1 MFQQRPQLLGHGQS
15 NPRGV
20 LDDRDA
26 LVRDVEADDRAPEDA
41 AAADDVRV
49 EGVRHADEE
58 EDEDLLADA
67 AKACLAREL
76 SLYDAAEDA
85 GDVVDRDEDDEREE
99 ERVVPA
105 HKAAGNRAE
114 ACRPGADVERVVHI
128 IRPFPGCC
136 APISDSL

>member
-1 MFQQRPQLLGHGQS
+1 MLWYGQADAG
-15 NPRGV
+15 GV
-20 LDDRDA
+20 LQDGDA
-26 LVRDVEADDRAPEDA
+26 LVRDVEADDRAAEDA
-41 AAADDVRV
+41 AAADDVEV
-49 EGVRHADEE
+49 EGVCDADEE
-58 EDEDLLADA
+58 EDEDFLADA
-67 AKACLAREL
+67 AKARLAREL

>member
-1 MFQQRPQLLGHGQS
+1 MLWHRQADAG
-15 NPRGV
+15 GV
-20 LDDRDA
+20 LYDGDA
-26 LVRDVEADDRAPEDA
+26 FVRDVEADDRAPKHA

-49 EGVRHADEE
+49 ERVRDADEE
-58 EDEDLLADA
+58 EDEDLLTDA
-67 AKACLAREL
+67 AKAGLAREL